1 MSFRRAD
8 IDRRGICVVRI
19 LNVTRPRVPPSGCGV
34 GIGGGGFISPFAAGA
49 RGQAA
54 PGVSMVDVAREYGA
68 ARQGCRSCWF
78 WVSGEKA
85 GSTPWNLAGAS
96 GAQSQSTPDIR
107 ADFGPPFLCLD

>member
-1 MSFRRAD
+1 MCSPHPQCHPSTGAAV
-8 IDRRGICVVRI
+8 GCG
-19 LNVTRPRVPPSGCGV
+19 VPVGV

-107 ADFGPPFLCLD
+107 ADFGPPFFVP